1 MSPHIIAEYDRR
13 ILALETERDRLLS
26 YVGDIKTC
34 LNTGNRLDLADM
46 QRTINSAVSMCRL
59 TLRNEEP

>member
-1 MSPHIIAEYDRR
+1 MSPHVIAEYDRR

-26 YVGDIKTC
+26 CVGDIKTC

-59 TLRNEEP
+59 ALRNEQP

>member
-1 MSPHIIAEYDRR
+1 MSPHVIAEYDRR

-46 QRTINSAVSMCRL
+46 QRAINSAVSMCRL
-59 TLRNEEP
+59 ALRNEDP